1 MEYAHS
7 LAEVLLIHQCV
18 SQLFGCLAER
28 RLVWCDTSHGSKTL
42 LQALLGPP
50 RDGAF
55 GVVTAQLCY
64 AQLGCS
70 RPGTGQ

>member
-1 MEYAHS
+1 
-7 LAEVLLIHQCV
+7 V
-18 SQLFGCLAER
+18 SANCLAVWLKEG
-28 RLVWCDTSHGSKTL
+28 WCDTSHGSKTL